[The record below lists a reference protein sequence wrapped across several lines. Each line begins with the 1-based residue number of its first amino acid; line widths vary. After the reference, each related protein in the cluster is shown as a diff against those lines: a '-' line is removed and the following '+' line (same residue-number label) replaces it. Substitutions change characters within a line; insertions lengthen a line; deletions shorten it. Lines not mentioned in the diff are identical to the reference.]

1 MTSLAPRVVLVT
13 RQSEY
18 EALLA
23 AHATRGQAE
32 FFLATRGQRIE
43 EIEASHVQQV
53 RAIAEAKRQVPAEW
67 SFAEVRREDLD
78 RFLFTANDIV
88 VALGQDGLVA
98 NLAKY
103 LAGQPVVGVALD
115 PARSEGILTRHTLD
129 SLKRLLIAVEHNAAE
144 TEARTMV
151 EAQSSE
157 GTKLT
162 ALNELF
168 LGHRS
173 HQSARYVLQHAGE
186 EEFQSSSGIIVSTG
200 TGLSGWARSI
210 LAATGSE
217 TSIAAIDPR
226 AIFLS
231 REPWPSRTSGCRLR
245 QGEIVTGAGLR
256 LVSRIDTGGVIFAD
270 GIEQDFLAFDWGVAA
285 EIRIADK
292 TLNIVTD
299 QPNTRR

>member
-32 FFLATRGQRIE
+32 FFLATRGQQID
-43 EIEASHVQQV
+43 EIEARHIVQI
-53 RAIAEAKRQVPAEW
+53 RAVAEAKRTVPADW
-67 SFAEVRREDLD
+67 SLAEVQREDLD

-103 LAGQPVVGVALD
+103 LAGQPVIGVALD
-115 PARSEGILTRHTLD
+115 AARNEGVLTPHSLD
-129 SLKRLLIAVEHNAAE
+129 ALHGLLRAVERNAAT

-173 HQSARYVLQHAGE
+173 HQSARYLLRHGGE
-186 EEFQSSSGIIVSTG
+186 EEFQSSSGVIVSTG

-210 LAATGSE
+210 LAAAAGE
-217 TSIAAIDPR
+217 AIIAATDPR
-226 AIFLS
+226 AIFLA
-231 REPWPSRTSGCRLR
+231 REPWPSRTSGCQLR
-245 QGEIVTGAGLR
+245 QGEIAAGSELQ
-256 LVSRIDTGGVIFAD
+256 LISRINAGGVIFAD
-270 GIEQDFLAFDWGVAA
+270 GIEQDFLGFDWGVRV
-285 EIRIADK
+285 EVRIANG
-292 TLNIVTD
+292 TLNVVTG
-299 QPNTRR
+299 

>member
-1 MTSLAPRVVLVT
+1 MTTLAPRVVLVT

-32 FFLATRGQRIE
+32 FFLSTRGQRIE
-43 EIEASHVQQV
+43 EVEARHVRQV
-53 RAIAEAKRQVPAEW
+53 RAIAEAKRKVPADW
-67 SFAEVRREDLD
+67 SFAEVQREDLD
-78 RFLFTANDIV
+78 RFLFGANDIV

-103 LAGQPVVGVALD
+103 LAGQPVIGVALD

-129 SLKRLLIAVEHNAAE
+129 GLDRLLLSVERSDAE

-151 EAQSSE
+151 EAKSSE
-157 GTKLT
+157 GTRLT

-173 HQSARYVLQHAGE
+173 HQSARYLLQHAGE
-186 EEFQSSSGIIVSTG
+186 EEFQSSSGVIVSTG

-210 LAATGSE
+210 LTATGSE
-217 TSIAAIDPR
+217 AAIAATDPR
-226 AIFLS
+226 AVFLS
-231 REPWPSRTSGCRLR
+231 REPWPSRTSGCKLR
-245 QGEIVTGAGLR
+245 QGEIASGAELKV
-256 LVSRIDTGGVIFAD
+256 VSRIDTGGVIFAD
-270 GIEQDFLAFDWGVAA
+270 GIEQDFLAFDWGVRVDV
-285 EIRIADK
+285 RIADR
-292 TLNIVTD
+292 TLNVVLD
-299 QPNTRR
+299 RPKGRR

>member
-43 EIEASHVQQV
+43 EIEARHIQQV
-53 RAIAEAKRQVPAEW
+53 RAVAEAKRKVPADW

-103 LAGQPVVGVALD
+103 LAGQPVIGVALD
-115 PARSEGILTRHTLD
+115 PARSEGVLTRHTLE
-129 SLKRLLIAVEHNAAE
+129 SLHRLLLSVDRNAAE

-157 GTKLT
+157 GTRLT

-173 HQSARYVLQHAGE
+173 HQSARYLLQHAGE
-186 EEFQSSSGIIVSTG
+186 EEFQSSSGVIVSTG

-210 LAATGSE
+210 LTATGGE
-217 TSIAAIDPR
+217 TAIGATDPR

-231 REPWPSRTSGCRLR
+231 REPWPSRTSGCKLR
-245 QGEIVTGAGLR
+245 QGEIATGAELR
-256 LVSRIDTGGVIFAD
+256 LMSRIDTGGVIFAD
-270 GIEQDFLAFDWGVAA
+270 GIEQDFLTFDWGVRV

-292 TLNIVTD
+292 TLNVVK
-299 QPNTRR
+299 N